1 MQKNSKK
8 FVEANITIYKAD
20 EHKDSVEKFN
30 INNEK
35 IGDVL
40 FFKEHVGE
48 FGDDGTEALINFRL
62 FVKEEL
68 FNYIYANIVSR
79 NKISNISLDV
89 DEDDDDDNSNNEN
102 ERQSKQEAGTIIC
115 QYMSENPLHRNK
127 IGITGGELRIY
138 EKREYSPLTFQYIE
152 ECLGDIIP
160 NKDDVHT
167 IIQHIKTKRTVRTSQ
182 DIQLREEKPSK
193 PV

>member
-1 MQKNSKK
+1 MINKETVIENVKTWVLLDRQLK
-8 FVEANITIYKAD
+8 TIQDKA
-20 EHKDSVEKFN
+20 KQ
-30 INNEK
+30 I
-35 IGDVL
+35 
-40 FFKEHVGE
+40 
-48 FGDDGTEALINFRL
+48 
-62 FVKEEL
+62 
-68 FNYIYANIVSR
+68 
-79 NKISNISLDV
+79 
-89 DEDDDDDNSNNEN
+89 
-102 ERQSKQEAGTIIC
+102 RQSKQEAGTIIC

>member
-1 MQKNSKK
+1 MINKETVIENVKTWVLLDRQL
-8 FVEANITIYKAD
+8 KAIQD
-20 EHKDSVEKFN
+20 KAKQ
-30 INNEK
+30 I
-35 IGDVL
+35 
-40 FFKEHVGE
+40 
-48 FGDDGTEALINFRL
+48 
-62 FVKEEL
+62 
-68 FNYIYANIVSR
+68 
-79 NKISNISLDV
+79 
-89 DEDDDDDNSNNEN
+89 
-102 ERQSKQEAGTIIC
+102 RQSKQEAGTIIC